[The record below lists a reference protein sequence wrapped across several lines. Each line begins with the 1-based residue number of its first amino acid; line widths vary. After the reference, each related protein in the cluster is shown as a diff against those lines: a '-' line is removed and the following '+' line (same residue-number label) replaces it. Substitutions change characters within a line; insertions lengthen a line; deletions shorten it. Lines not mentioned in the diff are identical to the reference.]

1 MTSTSY
7 PHIERYISIKLS
19 ESQYRVLR
27 IVSKVKAMSIDQ
39 YCQWAL
45 RKGLEADIELHFANS
60 RSTKAK
66 LLDGLQ
72 NKDELL

>member
-1 MTSTSY
+1 MGLKK
-7 PHIERYISIKLS
+7 R
-19 ESQYRVLR
+19 
-27 IVSKVKAMSIDQ
+27 
-39 YCQWAL
+39 
-45 RKGLEADIELHFANS
+45 LEADMELHFANS